1 MKKKLGKRH
10 PNYSQGEFKPKNINK
25 YRGSYP
31 ILYRSS
37 LELKVMRWFDDN
49 SNVLSWGS
57 ESVVIP
63 YFSPIDER
71 SHRYFVDFIVNLKT
85 KEGEIKKLLIEVK
98 PFKQTIKPLLSPYK
112 KPTTLMYENRQ
123 YILNQVKWEA
133 AKEWAQKRGYEF
145 LVLTEKNINR

>member
-1 MKKKLGKRH
+1 MKTKIGKRH

-31 ILYRSS
+31 IVYRSS

-49 SNVLSWGS
+49 INVLSWGS

-63 YFSPIDER
+63 YFSPIDEK
-71 SHRYFVDFIVNLKT
+71 SHRYFVDFVVNLKT
-85 KEGEIKKLLIEVK
+85 KEGEIKKLLIEIK
-98 PFKQTIKPLLSPYK
+98 PFKQTIKPVLSIYK

-133 AKEWAQKRGYEF
+133 AKEWSKKQGYEF
-145 LVLTEKNINR
+145 LILTEKDINP

>member
-1 MKKKLGKRH
+1 
-10 PNYSQGEFKPKNINK
+10 
-25 YRGSYP
+25 
-31 ILYRSS
+31 
-37 LELKVMRWFDDN
+37 MRWFDDN

>member
-1 MKKKLGKRH
+1 MKTKLGKRH

-31 ILYRSS
+31 IFYRSS

-49 SNVLSWGS
+49 TNVLSWGS

-63 YFSPIDER
+63 YFSPIDEKT
-71 SHRYFVDFIVNLKT
+71 HRYFVDFVVNLKT
-85 KEGEIKKLLIEVK
+85 KEGDTKKLLIEVK
-98 PFKQTIKPLLSPYK
+98 PFKQTIKPFLSPYK
-112 KPTTLMYENRQ
+112 KPTTLIYENRQ

-133 AKEWAQKRGYEF
+133 AKKWAKKQGYEF
-145 LVLTEKNINR
+145 LILTEKNINP